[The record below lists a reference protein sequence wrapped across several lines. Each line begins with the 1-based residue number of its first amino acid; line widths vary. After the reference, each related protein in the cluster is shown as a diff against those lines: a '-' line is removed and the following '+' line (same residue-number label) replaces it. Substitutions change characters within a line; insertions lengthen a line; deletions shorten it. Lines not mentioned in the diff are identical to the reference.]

1 MTKQSRTVPRRR
13 QSVSPTPRHLP
24 LVDILIDTQAELQ
37 ELVVAS
43 GLQVLEAML
52 EEDRA
57 AVCGPRYAH
66 QPARQAY
73 RTGPTPSQVVLG
85 GRKVAIRRP
94 RARRAGEEVP
104 LPTARAFANADPLNR
119 RVVDQMLIGVATRQY
134 ARSLEPLGADVT
146 TRGTSKRAVSRRC
159 VAQTQAQLD
168 AWRATPLD
176 ALDLVGLLIDGVHV
190 GGHCI
195 VVALGIDNMGAKH
208 PRGLWEGATENAT
221 VCQGLLTNLGS
232 RGLRTDRSLLVTVDG
247 AKALDTAV
255 TQTFGRAA
263 LVQRCQVHK
272 GRNILEH
279 LPEAQRPWV
288 KAVLTRAYTN
298 SHVKTAKRLL
308 QDLARRLDTDD
319 PKCGHARAGRARRD
333 ADRARRG
340 SVGASPTI
348 ARHHERHRESPQP
361 NAPRA
366 APCET
371 LARRDDGAALG
382 GRRGARSGEGV
393 PPGARMSR
401 YARAGRCPPGTRR
414 AVRTRGVV
422 RDGCVVVNQAAA
434 EFQQRT
440 GHPPSTTHL
449 PSGGTGGGTQPFAHG
464 EFAPARV
471 SSHTLACK
479 GLKLT
484 FPAPR

>member
-1 MTKQSRTVPRRR
+1 MKKQSRTVPRRR

-43 GLQVLEAML
+43 GLKVLEAML

-73 RTGPTPSQVVLG
+73 RTGHTPSQVVLG

-146 TRGTSKRAVSRRC
+146 TRGTSKSAVSRRF

-195 VVALGIDNMGAKH
+195 VVALGIDKMGAKH
-208 PRGLWEGATENAT
+208 PLGLWEGATENAT

-232 RGLRTDRSLLVTVDG
+232 RGLRTDRSLLVIVDG

-279 LPEAQRPWV
+279 LPEAQRPWGIGFAASTTSSAPAIPPTPSSPWRSRTTPSV
-288 KAVLTRAYTN
+288 KPAPPAITGSRSDEPSRRPTRT
-298 SHVKTAKRLL
+298 TP
-308 QDLARRLDTDD
+308 ARCAGGPPRSQHAI
-319 PKCGHARAGRARRD
+319 GHPVRQA
-333 ADRARRG
+333 
-340 SVGASPTI
+340 T
-348 ARHHERHRESPQP
+348 
-361 NAPRA
+361 
-366 APCET
+366 
-371 LARRDDGAALG
+371 GAAIGHTDPTVARSSGTSAG
-382 GRRGARSGEGV
+382 GRRDGAPDVATPGGPWDERVSLKEGRGSSPDTRAARS
-393 PPGARMSR
+393 
-401 YARAGRCPPGTRR
+401 
-414 AVRTRGVV
+414 
-422 RDGCVVVNQAAA
+422 
-434 EFQQRT
+434 
-440 GHPPSTTHL
+440 ST
-449 PSGGTGGGTQPFAHG
+449 GTG
-464 EFAPARV
+464 
-471 SSHTLACK
+471 S
-479 GLKLT
+479 
-484 FPAPR
+484 